1 MKQKTVC
8 ILAVCL
14 LLPLLLA
21 GCTGAQGMQ
30 ESTDASEQSASAPEP
45 DAPEPEPAE
54 AAPEAPA
61 IRTQARVF
69 ADAPQTT
76 DALTI
81 TVNQQ
86 QLDVYQGA
94 DGYLLRLDAFA
105 SAAGGTLRQKKGA
118 DGRYSCRLT
127 AQTFVA
133 YFHEDDADVIYDGK
147 YWYVPMQPLVE
158 RKGFRAFTDAE
169 FHRIYYT
176 TDPNGALTP
185 EGCRVP
191 VLMYHAVSDDCW
203 GFTSLFVSPEDL
215 EQQLQLLLDEGYT
228 PIWFEDLPNVAEYEK
243 PVILTFDDGYDDNYT
258 ELFPILQEYNVKA
271 TIFVIAGQMG
281 TPHKMT
287 AEQVRELS
295 QSGLVSIQSH
305 TMTHGFLDTM
315 DEDELIYQFAQSQ
328 LTIARLTGKVPYT
341 VSYPEGRNSALAR
354 EVAAR
359 YYDFGTLMKGGCYRT
374 EADPYLIPRYF
385 VDRTTD
391 IWTFR
396 SMAKGE

>member
-1 MKQKTVC
+1 MKQKTVRV
-8 ILAVCL
+8 LAACL
-14 LLPLLLA
+14 LLPLLFA
-21 GCTGAQGMQ
+21 GCTDAAGVQEPSEPPAQR
-30 ESTDASEQSASAPEP
+30 APAPQP
-45 DAPEPEPAE
+45 DTPAAAPAAP
-54 AAPEAPA
+54 APEAPSEA
-61 IRTQARVF
+61 AQARSF
-69 ADAPQTT
+69 AAAPQPANTL
-76 DALTI
+76 AV

-105 SAAGGTLRQKKGA
+105 SAIGAAVWQKKRA

-127 AQTFVA
+127 AQTFAA
-133 YFHEDDADVIYDGK
+133 YFHEDDADVIYDGSC
-147 YWYVPMQPLVE
+147 WYVPMQPLVE
-158 RKGFRAFTDAE
+158 REGFRAFTDE
-169 FHRIYYT
+169 EYRHIYYT
-176 TDPNGALTP
+176 TDPNGAQTP
-185 EGCRVP
+185 EGYRVP

-203 GFTSLFVSPEDL
+203 GYTSLFVSPQTL
-215 EQQLQLLLDEGYT
+215 EQQLQLLSDEGYT
-228 PIWFEDLPNVAEYEK
+228 PIWFEDLPNAAQYEK

-258 ELFPILQEYNVKA
+258 ELFPILQKYHVKA
-271 TIFVIAGQMG
+271 TIFVIAGQLG
-281 TPHKMT
+281 TAHKMT

-295 QSGLVSIQSH
+295 ESGLVSIQSH

-328 LTIARLTGKVPYT
+328 LEIARLTGKVPYT
-341 VSYPEGRNSALAR
+341 VCYPEGRSSELAR

-359 YYDFGTLMKGGCYRT
+359 YYDFGALMKGGCYRT
-374 EADPYLIPRYF
+374 GEDPYLIPRYF